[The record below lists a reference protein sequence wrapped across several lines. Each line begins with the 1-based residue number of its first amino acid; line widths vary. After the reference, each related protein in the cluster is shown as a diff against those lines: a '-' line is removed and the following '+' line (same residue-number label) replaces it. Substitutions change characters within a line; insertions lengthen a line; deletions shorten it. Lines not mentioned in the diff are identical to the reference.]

1 MDLETILNN
10 LENLV
15 INSSRVPFSNKRIIK
30 EDDLADIVD
39 MLKQAIPAEIKKSR
53 QILQERDK
61 ILERA
66 RIEGDEH
73 ISRTKEYSR
82 TLIEKE
88 EIFEQAKRESA
99 ELKKNSFE
107 ESSRLLEKAQIESEE
122 IIKAAHEQSE
132 KIKEEAHEYVADMLD
147 YVQQT
152 VQQAQLNTQNIIE
165 SIQETRINIK
175 L

>member
-15 INSSRVPFSNKRIIK
+15 INSSRVPFSNKRIIE